1 MSKKSKQHKR
11 RTDVDLFDKPD
22 YAMDV
27 VADKPKKAPKEKPKE
42 EAFHVGDTIGDQ
54 AASKLAALKAK
65 LEDVADKQQQ
75 VKAAKPQKPVRTAKE
90 RLDENPDLSFA
101 ELFDPQEDEE
111 ASFDELLKDSK
122 LDWRYFKDE

>member
-1 MSKKSKQHKR
+1 
-11 RTDVDLFDKPD
+11 
-22 YAMDV
+22 MDV

-42 EAFHVGDTIGDQ
+42 DAFHVGDTIGDQ